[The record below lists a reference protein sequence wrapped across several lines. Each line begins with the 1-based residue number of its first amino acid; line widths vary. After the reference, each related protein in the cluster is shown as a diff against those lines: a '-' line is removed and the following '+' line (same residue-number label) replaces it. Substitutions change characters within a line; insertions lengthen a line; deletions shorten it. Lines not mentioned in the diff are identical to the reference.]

1 MLVLPEPFAL
11 RLCSSIPHNVKKKN
25 KKTLRGLCCSNRC
38 MRKMKRKKYQVS
50 NRQRVVNWG
59 GEEMR
64 QGKASKNK
72 WYLHWIL
79 KERIEFSPVWQASR
93 PVSKEINNWVLKLI
107 TFSKL
112 YCYGYKNLTCS
123 HLAILQRQ
131 DKAHQSIEW
140 TSFPS
145 LCLACPPSTYQ
156 DGLN

>member
-1 MLVLPEPFAL
+1 MLVLPESFAL
-11 RLCSSIPHNVKKKN
+11 RLCSSIPHNVKKE
-25 KKTLRGLCCSNRC
+25 KTKTKPSRDYVALTDVYRRW
-38 MRKMKRKKYQVS
+38 KEEKRQVS
-50 NRQRVVNWG
+50 NRQG
-59 GEEMR
+59 LLIGEEMR
-64 QGKASKNK
+64 QRKASKNK

-79 KERIEFSPVWQASR
+79 KERIEFSPVCQASR

-107 TFSKL
+107 TSSKL

-145 LCLACPPSTYQ
+145 LCPACPPSTYQ

>member
-50 NRQRVVNWG
+50 NRQRVINWG

-72 WYLHWIL
+72 
-79 KERIEFSPVWQASR
+79 
-93 PVSKEINNWVLKLI
+93 
-107 TFSKL
+107 
-112 YCYGYKNLTCS
+112 
-123 HLAILQRQ
+123 
-131 DKAHQSIEW
+131 
-140 TSFPS
+140 
-145 LCLACPPSTYQ
+145 
-156 DGLN
+156 